1 LTSAPRWSE
10 RALAYQF
17 KDHRLLEQALTHR
30 SAGGRN
36 NERLEFLGDALLGM
50 VVAQALYDAVPA
62 ADEGYLSRLRAHLVR
77 RETLADVAT
86 ELSLGDRIT
95 LGQGE
100 LKSGGHRRAS
110 ILANGFEAVLG
121 AVYLDG
127 GYEAARDL
135 VLRLLRTRLD
145 ALPPHDELKDPKTRL
160 QERLQARGRRL
171 PDYEIET
178 ISGEDHRQRFTAA
191 CTLPELSLR
200 TAGEGRSRRQA
211 EQAAAAAMIALLE
224 VESV

>member
-1 LTSAPRWSE
+1 MTSAPRWSE
-10 RALAYQF
+10 RALAYHFQ
-17 KDHRLLEQALTHR
+17 DPRLLRQALTHR

-50 VVAQALYDAVPA
+50 VVAQALYDALPD

-77 RETLADVAT
+77 RETLAEVAS

-145 ALPPHDELKDPKTRL
+145 ALPPHEELKDSKTRL
-160 QERLQARGRRL
+160 QECLQARGRRL

-224 VESV
+224 LESV

>member
-1 LTSAPRWSE
+1 LTVAPRWSE
-10 RALAYQF
+10 RALAYRF
-17 KDHRLLEQALTHR
+17 RDLSLLEQALTHR

-50 VVAQALYDAVPA
+50 VVAQALYDGLPE

-77 RETLADVAT
+77 GETLAELAT
-86 ELSLGDRIT
+86 ELSLGERIT
-95 LGQGE
+95 LGPGE

-127 GYEAARDL
+127 GYQAARDL
-135 VLRLLRTRLD
+135 VLRLLRSRLD
-145 ALPPHDELKDPKTRL
+145 TLPPHDELKDPKTRL
-160 QERLQARGRRL
+160 QERLQARGRSL
-171 PDYEIET
+171 PVYEIEAV
-178 ISGEDHRQRFTAA
+178 SGEDHRQRFTAA
-191 CTLPELSLR
+191 CALPELALR

-224 VESV
+224 TGDV

>member
-1 LTSAPRWSE
+1 MTSAPRWSE

-127 GYEAARDL
+127 GYQAARDL